1 MKLSNGT
8 MNLYLKSLSAV
19 SNKVKGKLGYCVA
32 RNMRKLSSELVEF
45 ENTKNKYIFEHGV
58 EDENGTFSIDTR
70 TSQYKDFLAYM
81 KDFIEIEHEVDII
94 KVSEEE
100 IYDSDLTADEILS
113 LDFMIF
119 SEDDK

>member
-8 MNLYLKSLSAV
+8 MHLYLKSLSAV

-32 RNMRKLSSELVEF
+32 RNIRKLNSELVEF
-45 ENTKNKYIFEHGV
+45 ENTKNKYICEHGE

-70 TSQYKDFLAYM
+70 TNQYKAFLVYM
-81 KDFIEIEHEVDII
+81 KDFIEIEHDVDIT

-100 IYDSDLTADEILS
+100 IFDSDLTANEILS

-119 SEDDK
+119 SEKNE